1 MLSQAD
7 GASRRAVRSLR
18 ACLQSGGAP
27 ILEIMHAGNA
37 QVLLL
42 PRARQDLL
50 ARSKQGP
57 ASL

>member
-7 GASRRAVRSLR
+7 GAGRRAVRSLR

-37 QVLLL
+37 WVLL
-42 PRARQDLL
+42 PRARQDLF
-50 ARSKQGP
+50 AWSKQGL